1 MKKSIFSLLL
11 ISLLFPLIV
20 MAGKGQFKV
29 NVFPLPPNLTAHVS
43 FLEPSGNNILD
54 AEETGKLTI
63 TIENSGK
70 GDAFDVKA
78 DITVDKDVKGLYIPA
93 SVTIGTIPAGKTIRQ
108 EIPIKASEAI
118 PTSDVSVNIEIK
130 EVEEG
135 KIYGRHPLSLL

>member
-43 FLEPSGNNILD
+43 FSEPSGNNILD

-78 DITVDKDVKGLYIPA
+78 DITVDKALKGL
-93 SVTIGTIPAGKTIRQ
+93 
-108 EIPIKASEAI
+108 
-118 PTSDVSVNIEIK
+118 
-130 EVEEG
+130 
-135 KIYGRHPLSLL
+135 